1 METLA
6 SIKYLLISIFS
17 FSYLAIIFEHVTK
30 ISKTAIALFAAIVLW
45 SIYIVATPESIHQD
59 VGHFGEYVYDT
70 AQVVFFLL
78 AAMAIVELVDSHQ
91 GFYWITRYIKTRS
104 KPKLF
109 IIISFVAFFLSSILD
124 NLTTT
129 ILMIT
134 LLKKLVPQKQDRLLA
149 SCMVVIAANSGGAWT
164 PIGDVTTTML
174 WIDGKIS
181 TLHTIKTLVIPSLL
195 SMVVPLLLLLP
206 KLKGKLESSTQ
217 QIQKP
222 EPGSLLA
229 LILGVTG
236 LVMIPVFKSITGLP
250 PFMGATLAL
259 AVLWI
264 VTDLFHG
271 SKEGRTHLK
280 IPVILAKLD
289 MSSVLF
295 FLGILLSVGLLQEAT
310 ILDQLAGFL
319 DKHISRNSIALPGI
333 FGVMS
338 AVIDNVPLVAA
349 SIGMYPQIAQDAA
362 FWQQMAY
369 SAGVGGSMLI
379 IGSASGIALMGME
392 NISFIEFL
400 KKISFPALCG
410 FLAGL
415 GYLALIS

>member
-1 METLA
+1 MDTFA

-30 ISKTAIALFAAIVLW
+30 ISKTAIALFGAIILW

-104 KPKLF
+104 KLKLLVV
-109 IIISFVAFFLSSILD
+109 ISFVAFFLSSILD

-134 LLKKLVPQKQDRLLA
+134 LLKKLVPHKQDRLLA

-195 SMVVPLLLLLP
+195 SMIVPLALIAP
-206 KLKGKLESSTQ
+206 KLKGKLEISSDA
-217 QIQKP
+217 ISKP
-222 EPGSLLA
+222 EPGSLMA
-229 LILGVTG
+229 LVIGVLG
-236 LVMIPVFKSITGLP
+236 LVMIPIFKSLTGLP
-250 PFMGATLAL
+250 PFMGATFAL
-259 AVLWI
+259 AILWI
-264 VTDLFHG
+264 VTDLYHG
-271 SKEGRTHLK
+271 SKDGRSHLK
-280 IPVILAKLD
+280 IPFILTKVD

-295 FLGILLSVGLLQEAT
+295 FLGILLCVGALQEAM

-319 DKHISRNSIALPGI
+319 DQHIPKNSIALPGI

-338 AVIDNVPLVAA
+338 AIIDNVPLVAA
-349 SIGMYPQIAQDAA
+349 AIGMYPTIPQDAA

-392 NISFIEFL
+392 NISFTEFL
-400 KKISFPALCG
+400 KKISLPALAG

-415 GYLALIS
+415 GYLALI

>member
-1 METLA
+1 MDTFA

-30 ISKTAIALFAAIVLW
+30 VSKTAVALLGAIVLW

-59 VGHFGEYVYDT
+59 VGHFGEYVYDM

-104 KPKLF
+104 KLKLLV
-109 IIISFVAFFLSSILD
+109 IISFVAFFLSSILD

-134 LLKKLVPQKQDRLLA
+134 LLKKLVPHKQDRLLA

-195 SMVVPLLLLLP
+195 SMIVPLALVAP
-206 KLKGKLESSTQ
+206 KLKGKLEISASSLT
-217 QIQKP
+217 KP
-222 EPGSLLA
+222 EPGSLMA
-229 LILGVTG
+229 LIIGVLG
-236 LVMIPVFKSITGLP
+236 LVMIPVFKALTGLP

-264 VTDLFHG
+264 MTDVYHG
-271 SKEGRTHLK
+271 SKDERSHLK
-280 IPVILAKLD
+280 IPFILSKVD

-295 FLGILLSVGLLQEAT
+295 FLGILLCVGALQEAM
-310 ILDQLAGFL
+310 ILDNLASFL
-319 DKHISRNSIALPGI
+319 DKHIPKDSIALPGI

-349 SIGMYPQIAQDAA
+349 AIGMYPTIAQDAP

-379 IGSASGIALMGME
+379 IGSASGIALMGLE
-392 NISFIEFL
+392 NISFTEFL
-400 KKISFPALCG
+400 KKISLPALAG

-415 GYLALIS
+415 GYLALI